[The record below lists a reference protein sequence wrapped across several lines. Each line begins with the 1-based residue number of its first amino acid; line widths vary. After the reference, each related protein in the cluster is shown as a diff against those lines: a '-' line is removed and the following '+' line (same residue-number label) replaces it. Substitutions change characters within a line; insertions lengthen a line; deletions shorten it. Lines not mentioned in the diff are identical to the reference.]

1 VDLALD
7 EAGGSSTGSDAVTQR
22 RIVLVLA
29 IVIGLTRFLAIA
41 QTMFDWDEA
50 LFSLGVRDYD
60 VNDHRP
66 HPPGYPLFIA
76 AAKVIAVSG
85 LDAFRCLQIVVVLG
99 ALFLFPALY
108 LLARELGF
116 DFRTSVA
123 GAVVYVFLPNVWI
136 YGGTGFSD
144 VPATTLTFIACALLL
159 RGRRPDEGATRAYLA
174 GAVVLGIVAGIRPA
188 NLIIGAVP
196 ALMAT
201 WAQFRAKAYRAVA
214 AAMILGAAIVAGSYL
229 GAALASRGLHDF
241 IEIVRAQSKY
251 VRDVDSWRNP
261 ARPSLYQA
269 AKAFLLWPFWQED
282 VLTAIAIA
290 GALSTIAAV
299 VRRRMAPLLTLA
311 MFMPLALISWLNLDI
326 SAAGRY
332 AIVYL
337 AAYVLLAA
345 DGFLL
350 LGQKVQIVF
359 CAAIVIVLIVW
370 TWPALQAQ
378 RTRAAPPVAALQWVH
393 DNVPPS
399 DTVYVH
405 GRFGPQSDYV
415 LADRHPK
422 FFENPEDIPETMG
435 DAWVVDWRIHE
446 GGQSFASAHGRLWRI
461 IRRRNFEA
469 SVSRAKGLV
478 RYVRGWHEP
487 EGTGARFWRWSEKE
501 GTILL
506 PSIHGSGTVSLRLWV
521 PISWLPAAPAVDIYW
536 NGQAL
541 DHFTATTEIVERTW
555 TLPSRAD
562 HGNELRLVTSAT
574 VIPARRGKSND
585 ARELGLRLDRLSW
598 MPSQ

>member
-1 VDLALD
+1 M
-7 EAGGSSTGSDAVTQR
+7 TQR
-22 RIVLVLA
+22 RILLVLS
-29 IVIGLTRFLAIA
+29 IVIALTRFLAVA

-50 LFSLGVRDYD
+50 LFSLSVREYD

-76 AAKVIAVSG
+76 AAKVIALSG
-85 LDAFRCLQIVVVLG
+85 LDAFRCLQVVVVLS

-108 LLARELGF
+108 LLGRELGF

-123 GAVVYVFLPNVWI
+123 GATVYVFLPNVWI

-144 VPATTLTFIACALLL
+144 IPATTLTFLACALLL
-159 RGRRPDEGATRAYLA
+159 RGRREPGAYIA

-201 WAQFRAKAYRAVA
+201 WAQLRAKSYRIVA
-214 AAMILGAAIVAGSYL
+214 AATLLGAAIVAGSYV
-229 GAALASRGLHDF
+229 GAALASRGWSDF
-241 IEIVRAQSKY
+241 LYVVRAQSEY
-251 VRDVDSWRNP
+251 VRSIDSWHNP

-282 VLTAIAIA
+282 VMNAIAIA
-290 GALSTIAAV
+290 GALSTIAAI
-299 VRRRMAPLLTLA
+299 VRRRLAPLLTLL

-326 SAAGRY
+326 KAAGRY
-332 AIVYL
+332 AVVYL

-350 LGQKVQIVF
+350 FGKKMQIAF
-359 CAAIVIVLIVW
+359 CSAIVIVLIGW
-370 TWPALQAQ
+370 TWPALHEQ
-378 RTRAAPPVAALQWVH
+378 RTKAAPPVAALLWVR

-399 DTVYVH
+399 VPVYVH
-405 GRFGPQSDYV
+405 GNFGPQAKYV
-415 LADRHPK
+415 LADHRPR
-422 FFENPEDIPETMG
+422 FFEHPEEIPEAMG

-446 GGQSFASAHGRLWRI
+446 GGQSFASAHGRLWGI

-478 RYVRGWHEP
+478 RYVRGWYEP

-501 GTILL
+501 GVILL
-506 PSIHGSGTVSLRLWV
+506 PYLQGSGIVSMRLWV
-521 PISWLPAAPAVDIYW
+521 PVAWLPAPPSVDVYW
-536 NGQAL
+536 NGQL
-541 DHFTATTEIVERTW
+541 IDHFTTTTPYVDRSW
-555 TLPSRAD
+555 TLSSRGDAA
-562 HGNELRLVTSAT
+562 NELRLVTSAT
-574 VIPARRGKSND
+574 VVPAGRGKSTD
-585 ARELGLRLDRLSW
+585 TRELGLRLDRLSW
-598 MPSQ
+598 MPEP

>member
-1 VDLALD
+1 M
-7 EAGGSSTGSDAVTQR
+7 TQR
-22 RIVLVLA
+22 RILLVLA
-29 IVIGLTRFLAIA
+29 IVIGLTRFLAVA

-76 AAKVIAVSG
+76 AAKIIALSG

-108 LLARELGF
+108 LLAREIGF
-116 DFRTSVA
+116 DFRTAVA
-123 GAVVYVFLPNVWI
+123 GAAVYAFLPNVWI
-136 YGGTGFSD
+136 YGGTAFSD
-144 VPATTLTFIACALLL
+144 IPATTLTFLACALLL
-159 RGRRPDEGATRAYLA
+159 RGRRDPHAYIG

-201 WAQFRAKAYRAVA
+201 WTQLRAKSYRAVA
-214 AAMILGAAIVAGSYL
+214 AAAILGATIVAGSYL
-229 GAALASRGLHDF
+229 GAAMASRGLHDF
-241 IEIVRAQSKY
+241 LYVVRAQSEY
-251 VRDVDSWRNP
+251 VRNIDSWRNP

-269 AKAFLLWPFWQED
+269 AKEFLLWPFWQED
-282 VLTAIAIA
+282 VLNAIAIA
-290 GALSTIAAV
+290 GALSTIAAI
-299 VRRRMAPLLTLA
+299 VRRRLAPLLTLA

-326 SAAGRY
+326 RAAGRY
-332 AIVYL
+332 AVVYL

-350 LGQKVQIVF
+350 FGKKMQLVF
-359 CAAIVIVLIVW
+359 CSAIIIIFIVW

-378 RTRAAPPVAALQWVH
+378 RTKASPPVAALQWVR
-393 DNVPPS
+393 DNVRPS
-399 DTVYVH
+399 ETVYVQ

-478 RYVRGWHEP
+478 RYVSGWHEP
-487 EGTGARFWRWSEKE
+487 EGSGASFWRWSKKE

-506 PSIHGSGTVSLRLWV
+506 PSIRGSGIVSLHLWV
-521 PISWLPAAPAVDIYW
+521 PVSWLPAPPTVDIYW
-536 NGQAL
+536 NGQAI
-541 DHFTATTEIVERTW
+541 DHFTATTEVVERAW
-555 TLPSRAD
+555 TLPSRGDAP
-562 HGNELRLVTSAT
+562 NELRLSSSAT

-585 ARELGLRLDRLSW
+585 ERELGLRLDRLSW
-598 MPSQ
+598 MPVQ

>member
-1 VDLALD
+1 M
-7 EAGGSSTGSDAVTQR
+7 TQR

-29 IVIGLTRFLAIA
+29 IVIGLTRFLAVA

-76 AAKVIAVSG
+76 AAKVIALSG

-108 LLARELGF
+108 LLAREIGF
-116 DFRTSVA
+116 DFRTTVA
-123 GAVVYVFLPNVWI
+123 GATVYAFLPNVWI

-144 VPATTLTFIACALLL
+144 IPATTLTFLACALLL
-159 RGRRPDEGATRAYLA
+159 CGRRDPRAYIA

-201 WAQFRAKAYRAVA
+201 WAQFRAKSYRAVA
-214 AAMILGAAIVAGSYL
+214 AAAILGAAIVAGSYL
-229 GAALASRGLHDF
+229 GAAIASRGWNDF
-241 IEIVRAQSKY
+241 LYVVRAQSEY
-251 VRDVDSWRNP
+251 VRNIDSWRNP

-282 VLTAIAIA
+282 VLNTIAIA
-290 GALSTIAAV
+290 GALSTIAAI
-299 VRRRMAPLLTLA
+299 VRRRLAPLLTLA

-350 LGQKVQIVF
+350 FGKKVQIVF
-359 CAAIVIVLIVW
+359 CGAIIIVSIVW
-370 TWPALQAQ
+370 TWPALHAQ
-378 RTRAAPPVAALQWVH
+378 RTKAAPPVAALQWVR

-399 DTVYVH
+399 ETVYVH

-422 FFENPEDIPETMG
+422 FFENPEDIPEAMG

-446 GGQSFASAHGRLWRI
+446 GGQSFARAHGRLWRI

-506 PSIHGSGTVSLRLWV
+506 PSIRGSGNVSLRLWV
-521 PISWLPAAPAVDIYW
+521 PISWLPAPPTVDIYW
-536 NGQAL
+536 NGQAI
-541 DHFTATTEIVERTW
+541 DHFNATTEVVERSW
-555 TLPSRAD
+555 TLPSRGDAA
-562 HGNELRLVTSAT
+562 NELRLVSSAT

-585 ARELGLRLDRLSW
+585 MRELGLRLDRLSW
-598 MPSQ
+598 MPAH